1 MQRRLIT
8 RLLGLSWLAPG
19 LARAQAVELGGVV
32 FEPQIAL
39 AGKTLVLNG
48 AAIRYKAVVQVYA
61 VGLYLPGKMN
71 SAKAV
76 LESSGPRRVH
86 DVMLR
91 DVSGAELGK
100 TFTKSFEQNATRE
113 DLMASITQIARLG
126 EVFSARKQL
135 KSGESFTF
143 DWIPG
148 VGTVMSLSGQPV
160 GEPFAG
166 AGFFN
171 GMLKLWIGEADSA
184 GVRDALLGT
193 PRTRRN
199 RE

>member
-86 DVMLR
+86 GVMLR
-91 DVSGAELGK
+91 DA
-100 TFTKSFEQNATRE
+100 A
-113 DLMASITQIARLG
+113 AC
-126 EVFSARKQL
+126 
-135 KSGESFTF
+135 
-143 DWIPG
+143 W
-148 VGTVMSLSGQPV
+148 
-160 GEPFAG
+160 
-166 AGFFN
+166 
-171 GMLKLWIGEADSA
+171 
-184 GVRDALLGT
+184 
-193 PRTRRN
+193 
-199 RE
+199 

>member
-19 LARAQAVELGGVV
+19 LARAQAVELSGVV

-86 DVMLR
+86 GVMLR

-135 KSGESFTF
+135 KSGESFT
-143 DWIPG
+143 
-148 VGTVMSLSGQPV
+148 
-160 GEPFAG
+160 G

-171 GMLKLWIGEADSA
+171 GVLVKTDW
-184 GVRDALLGT
+184 RCRWT
-193 PRTRRN
+193 PRMRGWMNDGRATSRRWASA
-199 RE
+199 R

>member
-86 DVMLR
+86 GVMLR

-113 DLMASITQIARLG
+113 DLMASIEAVAQPQEGGVLVKTLALSLDPAMRGWMNEGKSYIPPVGIG
-126 EVFSARKQL
+126 EVMRA
-135 KSGESFTF
+135 G
-143 DWIPG
+143 G
-148 VGTVMSLSGQPV
+148 VGVVVASRNPKPSR
-160 GEPFAG
+160 
-166 AGFFN
+166 
-171 GMLKLWIGEADSA
+171 SA
-184 GVRDALLGT
+184 AW
-193 PRTRRN
+193 
-199 RE
+199 